1 MTSQV
6 RRVPIRPRVGVF
18 SVFEAV
24 DYKAWFA
31 LAEFVDNSIQSRLDS
46 GALGQAP
53 RLTSTDPL
61 HIDIAVEGGDRPC
74 ISIRD
79 DAGGIPLERFARAF
93 EIGSPPPDPS
103 GLSVYGIGM
112 KSAAAWFGRNFEITT
127 KCMGE
132 PVARRVAYDFPAI
145 IASGIEELDVE
156 EFQAEP
162 ESHGTTILMTG
173 LKHPIQSSTH
183 TKVRDHLTS
192 IYRNFI
198 RSGEVLLTYRG
209 EQVSYADPE
218 VLTAPWFREPDGPDL
233 VWRKDI
239 ALALSTGEQVQGYA
253 AIRKVGRAAGS
264 GFSLYREGRVITG
277 LDDDP
282 WRPTAI
288 FGFGNSYRSQRMFG
302 ELHLKNVKV
311 AYSKN
316 GFVWQASEEEL
327 IDRLRE
333 ELDRE
338 PLPLLK
344 QAEGYRSREPEVR
357 QRSAAR
363 RALNRAADAIQD
375 AVVQDLPARLDEP
388 PSTPVSELPPMPS
401 QVTVKR
407 LDVAFRQARWI
418 VIVEISEAQDGDW
431 LELADTSALPESPRD
446 PREIML
452 RMNINNDFMRRFAGG
467 EISDMESLIRVGAA
481 VALAI
486 IVVREQGGR
495 YADAVLLHANQLLKG
510 SLAR

>member
-1 MTSQV
+1 MTSDA

-31 LAEFVDNSIQSRLDS
+31 LAEFVDNSIQSRLD
-46 GALGQAP
+46 QATNGNAP
-53 RLTSTDPL
+53 QLTAADPL
-61 HIDIAVEGGDRPC
+61 HIDIGVEGGDEPQ

-79 DAGGIPLERFARAF
+79 DAGGIPLERFSRAF

-127 KCMGE
+127 TCKGE
-132 PVARRVAYDFPAI
+132 AVARRVTYDFPTI
-145 IASGIEELDVE
+145 IASGIEELDVI
-156 EFQAEP
+156 EFPAAP
-162 ESHGTTILMTG
+162 ETHGTTVLLTG

-198 RSGEVLLTYRG
+198 RTEQVHLTYRG
-209 EQVSYADPE
+209 ELVTYDDPD
-218 VLTAPWFREPDGPDL
+218 VLEAPWFRDPDGPTL
-233 VWRKDI
+233 VWRKNI
-239 ALALSTGEQVQGYA
+239 SLELSSGEQVHGFA
-253 AIRKVGRAAGS
+253 AIRKTGRAAGS

-288 FGFGNSYRSQRMFG
+288 FGYGNSYRSQRMFG

-327 IDRLRE
+327 IERLKE

-338 PLPLLK
+338 PIALLK
-344 QAEGYRSREPEVR
+344 QAEGYRSREPEAR

-363 RALNRAADAIQD
+363 RALDSAADAIQD

-388 PSTPVSELPPMPS
+388 PTPPVGQLTALPAH
-401 QVTVKR
+401 VTVKR
-407 LDVAFRQARWI
+407 LEVTFRQARWA
-418 VIVEISEAQDGDW
+418 VIVEISEVPDGDW
-431 LELADTSALPESPRD
+431 LELADTSALPNSSSD
-446 PREIML
+446 PREITL

-467 EISDMESLIRVGAA
+467 EINDMESLIRVGAA